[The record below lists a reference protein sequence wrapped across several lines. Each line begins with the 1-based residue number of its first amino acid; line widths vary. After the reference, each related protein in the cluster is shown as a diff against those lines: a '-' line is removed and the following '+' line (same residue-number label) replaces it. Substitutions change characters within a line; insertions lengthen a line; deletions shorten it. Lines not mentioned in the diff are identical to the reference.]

1 MTAVLNVL
9 LGLTICIAIVR
20 ITLVAAEAWTPTP
33 GDYIFAQVVIII
45 AAIAL
50 LVSPMTAVL
59 IVVAGIVA
67 SLIRN
72 GRHIMNDLDT
82 YETRTCPPVDDR
94 TRFLK
99 MMDEEYGHE

>member
-1 MTAVLNVL
+1 VTAVLNVL

-50 LVSPMTAVL
+50 LVSP
-59 IVVAGIVA
+59 
-67 SLIRN
+67 
-72 GRHIMNDLDT
+72 
-82 YETRTCPPVDDR
+82 
-94 TRFLK
+94 
-99 MMDEEYGHE
+99 